1 MKKIFNK
8 VYLTIFSL
16 TVLPFA
22 QAVAQVRLDD
32 PLTRS
37 IDAQN
42 ARITGGAGL
51 FENPI
56 SGIKDIYSLIYAILD
71 FVAKAGS
78 IVVIVMIIY
87 SGFLF
92 VKAQGNESEISKA
105 KETFFWS
112 VIGAIILLGAKALA
126 LVVCNTANGLGAG
139 VSCSFMR

>member
-1 MKKIFNK
+1 MKKVINK
-8 VYLTIFSL
+8 IYLTILSL
-16 TVLPFA
+16 IVIPFTNANA
-22 QAVAQVRLDD
+22 QINLGDSPV
-32 PLTRS
+32 T
-37 IDAQN
+37 
-42 ARITGGAGL
+42 L
-51 FENPI
+51 FQNPI
-56 SGIKDIYSLIYAILD
+56 SGIKNIYALIYAILD

-139 VSCSFMR
+139 VSCSLMR

>member
-1 MKKIFNK
+1 MKNRISKIYIAA
-8 VYLTIFSL
+8 VTLL
-16 TVLPFA
+16 VLANTRF
-22 QAVAQVRLDD
+22 AVAGVTTTGTSD
-32 PLTRS
+32 PV
-37 IDAQN
+37 
-42 ARITGGAGL
+42 L

-71 FVAKAGS
+71 FIAKAGS

-139 VSCSFMR
+139 VSCSLMR

>member
-1 MKKIFNK
+1 MKKVINK
-8 VYLTIFSL
+8 IYLTILSL
-16 TVLPFA
+16 IVIPFTNANA
-22 QAVAQVRLDD
+22 QINLDD
-32 PLTRS
+32 SPVT
-37 IDAQN
+37 
-42 ARITGGAGL
+42 L
-51 FENPI
+51 FQNPI
-56 SGIKDIYSLIYAILD
+56 SGIKNIYALIYAILD

-139 VSCSFMR
+139 VSCSLMR